1 MASISTR
8 MRAPNVTDRLRRQIT
23 RLLVERRDSLTAG
36 TVRFVC
42 SDDDVD
48 PDSGARLSRL
58 LVQLLEYAVRDSQL
72 DTQDTFVAELR
83 RIALQQALSTAQ
95 LFTFVYLAERTALD
109 QLAMGDAIG
118 TNRKCWPLVEQA
130 IRRASFDVIAAYV
143 HGLDVVSTA
152 GITDRLTTLYTRPI
166 FDAALAKELERA
178 RRFGHHVS
186 LILFDVD
193 RLSDVNREHG
203 HGVGDRILE
212 RLGVLIRQYFR
223 QHDWVALHSEDS
235 IGVLLSYTDGATAN
249 ELAERV
255 RTTVEQRLAF
265 TDRTN
270 RPVTV
275 TVSAAVVHVP
285 PPVDDA
291 VSPGSLMAE
300 AETAVRRAKG
310 AGRNRV
316 ERCRPSGGAFQG
328 AVDRTGS

>member
-23 RLLVERRDSLTAG
+23 RLLVERRDSLTAS
-36 TVRFVC
+36 TVRFVR
-42 SDDDVD
+42 SGDDVD
-48 PDSGARLSRL
+48 PDSEMRLSRL
-58 LVQLLEYAVRDSQL
+58 LVQLLEYAVRDGQL
-72 DTQDTFVAELR
+72 DTQEAFVAELR
-83 RIALQQALSTAQ
+83 RIALQRALSTAQ

-109 QLAMGDAIG
+109 ELATGDAIG
-118 TNRKCWPLVEQA
+118 ANRKCWPLVEQA
-130 IRRASFDVIAAYV
+130 IRRASFDVVAAYA
-143 HGLDVVSTA
+143 HGLVVSTA

-235 IGVLLSYTDGATAN
+235 IAVLLSYTDGTTAN

-270 RPVTV
+270 RLVTV
-275 TVSAAVVHVP
+275 TVSAAVVHVT

-291 VSPGSLMAE
+291 VTPESLMAE

-316 ERCRPSGGAFQG
+316 ERCRPSGGELEG
-328 AVDRTGS
+328 AIGRTGS